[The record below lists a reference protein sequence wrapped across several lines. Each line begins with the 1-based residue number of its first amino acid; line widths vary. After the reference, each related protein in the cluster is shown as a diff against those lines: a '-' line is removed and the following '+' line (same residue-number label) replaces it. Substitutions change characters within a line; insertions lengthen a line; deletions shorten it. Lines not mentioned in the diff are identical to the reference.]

1 MHPWFDSGESIRSR
15 IRRGIMKRRIL
26 AALAAVA
33 LGLGFAG
40 AGAAS
45 AAAAQP
51 PAVVKYVALGDS
63 IAAGQGGGVPLDSCA
78 RTDGGYAAQLD
89 DVPRINLLRN
99 AACTGATIEDTWD
112 QLSQVNRGT
121 TLVTLTVG
129 ANDLGLDEVY
139 AQCATVPDGG
149 DLNACLAA
157 VQAAIGGAPALV
169 EPLAMLIGAIAQ
181 RAPNATIVVTGYPH
195 LLEPVNLELCLEF
208 LSIEVCQALSS
219 LVVAVNT
226 ATDALNAAIEGA
238 VALAAG
244 TGANVVYAD
253 VVDAFAGHGMQLV
266 PEAPSDPWFG
276 TDPVNDPAGF
286 LHPTFEGYTAYMQVI
301 LSKL

>member
-1 MHPWFDSGESIRSR
+1 
-15 IRRGIMKRRIL
+15 MKRRIL

-33 LGLGFAG
+33 LGLGLTG

-45 AAAAQP
+45 ATAAP
-51 PAVVKYVALGDS
+51 PPSVAKYVALGDS
-63 IAAGQGGGVPLDSCA
+63 IAAGQGGGVPLDFCA

-99 AACTGATIEDTWD
+99 AACTGATIDDTWA

-129 ANDLGLDEVY
+129 ANDLGLDTVY

-157 VQAAIGGAPALV
+157 VQGVIEGAPGLI
-169 EPLAMLIGAIAQ
+169 EPLAMLIAGVAQ

-195 LLEPVNLELCLEF
+195 LLEPVNLVLCLEF
-208 LSIEVCQALSS
+208 LSIEECQALNT
-219 LVVAVNT
+219 LVLAVNT
-226 ATDALNAAIEGA
+226 ATDTLNGAIQAA
-238 VALAAG
+238 VALAHG
-244 TGANVVYAD
+244 NGANVVYAD
-253 VVDAFAGHGMQLV
+253 VVEAFAGHGVQLV
-266 PEAPSDPWFG
+266 PEAPSDPWWG
-276 TDPVNDPAGF
+276 LDPVNDPAGF
-286 LHPTFEGYTAYMQVI
+286 LHPTYAGYTAYAQVI